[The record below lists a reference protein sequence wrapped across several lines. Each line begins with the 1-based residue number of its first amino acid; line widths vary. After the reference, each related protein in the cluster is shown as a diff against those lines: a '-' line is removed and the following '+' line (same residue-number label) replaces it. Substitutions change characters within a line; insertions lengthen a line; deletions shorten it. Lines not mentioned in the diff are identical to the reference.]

1 MPNFPIAN
9 HPLIETEH
17 VFRADLPPYDAQT
30 DRESGQLVVGPG
42 HHVNVIAVF
51 ADWNGVAGLDMLA
64 VLCRETG
71 LTTHVVPADLG
82 LPVLS

>member
-1 MPNFPIAN
+1 MPNLPIAT
-9 HPLIETEH
+9 HPLIGTEH

-30 DRESGQLVVGPG
+30 DREPGQLVVGPG
-42 HHVNVIAVF
+42 HHVNVVAVF

-71 LTTHVVPADLG
+71 LTTHLVPADLG